1 MSSNVSTL
9 LVQAVGALFIGV
21 VFAHF
26 QRAFPHAYLRHWT
39 RSWFAAVVMLLGAS
53 VNNFLR
59 ETGAATGAASLIVA
73 VIATSAA
80 LLRLVWLLFGAYEVT
95 ADRTVPP
102 ERSRQLIALAVVL
115 GIATPLLLAGGFGSA
130 AGTGPTLARTFI
142 RAALTAAAFGTAAAL
157 VLRARPWEAGL
168 GHRLVG
174 ISFLVYGVE
183 QLNYIGIAAW
193 TWTTGRTISFTPI
206 LNIFDFLLQFSMAL
220 GMVIW
225 LLEDERRSAVDAA
238 TQIEHLA
245 YHDALTG
252 LPNRQLFLDRLDLAI
267 ASAHRTGS
275 QLGVFFLDLDRFKLI
290 NDSLGHSVGDKLLQV
305 VSRRM
310 RALLRDDDT
319 VTRLGGDEFTILVPT
334 VEHVDDATAVA
345 RRVREALKLPIVI
358 DGRELFVSASIGISL
373 YPNDGDDADT
383 LLKNADTAMY
393 RAKTQGRDTIQLY
406 APAMNARALE
416 QLTLENR
423 LRRALPNGELELFYQ
438 PIVAMTTRR
447 VSAMETVLRWRHPEL
462 GLLSP
467 DSFIAL
473 AETTGLIVPIGEW
486 VLRTACRQL
495 RQWQESGLPELRA
508 SVNLSV
514 RQLQQPDFV
523 PLISE
528 ILGETG
534 ITPETLE
541 LELTESMAM
550 QSDGDTL
557 GKLRELKRLG
567 VRISIDDFG
576 TGYSSLSALRLFPA
590 DSLKIDR
597 SFVGDLATDPDDAAI
612 AEAVIALARSLKLH
626 VIAEGVETREQLEF
640 LREHQCD
647 YWQGFLFCQPRPA
660 AACSAMLSREVM
672 VRQSLGLINPSGR
685 AVVRYER

>member
-1 MSSNVSTL
+1 MSLVVSTL
-9 LVQAVGALFIGV
+9 VVQAVGALFIGV

-26 QRAFPHAYLRHWT
+26 QRVFQHGYLRHWT
-39 RSWFAAVVMLLGAS
+39 RAWFAAAVMLFTVSASSMLRDSGRADGALYLALS
-53 VNNFLR
+53 I
-59 ETGAATGAASLIVA
+59 TAMAT
-73 VIATSAA
+73 A
-80 LLRLVWLLFGAYEVT
+80 LLRVVWLAFGSYEVT
-95 ADRTVPP
+95 ARHSVA
-102 ERSRQLIALAVVL
+102 ERWQRWLVTAAIVIGIVQPLAVVA
-115 GIATPLLLAGGFGSA
+115 IGGA
-130 AGTGPTLARTFI
+130 LNAPVPTLVRALIRTGLSTIAFAVAARLI
-142 RAALTAAAFGTAAAL
+142 
-157 VLRARPWEAGL
+157 LRARPWNAGL

-174 ISFLVYGVE
+174 ISFVAYALQQLHYLVLAVYAYAVGH
-183 QLNYIGIAAW
+183 AASY
-193 TWTTGRTISFTPI
+193 TAA
-206 LNIFDFLLQFSMAL
+206 LNIVDFLLQFSIAL

-225 LLEDERRSAVDAA
+225 LLEDERRTAVDAA

-252 LPNRQLFLDRLDLAI
+252 LPNRQLFLDRLDVAI
-267 ASAHRTGS
+267 ASAHRSGI

-305 VSRRM
+305 VARRI

-319 VTRLGGDEFTILVPT
+319 VTRIGGDEFTILVSS
-334 VEHVDDATAVA
+334 VDKVDEATLVA

-358 DGRELFVSASIGISL
+358 DGRELFVSASIGVSL
-373 YPNDGDDADT
+373 YPNDGDDAET

-393 RAKTQGRDTIQLY
+393 RAKTQGRDIVQLY

-438 PIVAMTTRR
+438 PIVAMSTRR
-447 VSAMETVLRWRHPEL
+447 ICAMETVLRWHHPEL
-462 GLLSP
+462 GLLTP
-467 DSFIAL
+467 DAFVAL

-495 RQWQESGLPELRA
+495 REWQEAGLPELRA

-523 PLISE
+523 SVVSD
-528 ILGETG
+528 ILGETR
-534 ITPETLE
+534 IAPETLE

-550 QSDGDTL
+550 QSDGDAL

-597 SFVGDLATDPDDAAI
+597 SFVGEIATDPDDAAI

-640 LREHQCD
+640 LRDHHCD

-672 VRQSLGLINPSGR
+672 VRQSLGIIRPAGR
-685 AVVRYER
+685 SIGSR

>member
-1 MSSNVSTL
+1 MSLAVSTL
-9 LVQAVGALFIGV
+9 VVQAVGALFIGV

-26 QRAFPHAYLRHWT
+26 QHVFQHGYLRHWT
-39 RSWFAAVVMLLGAS
+39 RAWFAAAIMLVAAAAINMLRDAGMAHGA
-53 VNNFLR
+53 LY
-59 ETGAATGAASLIVA
+59 
-73 VIATSAA
+73 IAISMVSMGAA
-80 LLRLVWLLFGAYEVT
+80 LLRVTWLAFGAYEVT
-95 ADRTVPP
+95 THDTVGP
-102 ERSRQLIALAVVL
+102 RYQRWLTSGSVAL
-115 GIATPLLLAGGFGSA
+115 GILFPLVILA
-130 AGTGPTLARTFI
+130 AGAAVQAPVPTLARALLRTVISAVGFGIAARFI
-142 RAALTAAAFGTAAAL
+142 
-157 VLRARPWEAGL
+157 LRARPWNAGL

-174 ISFLVYGVE
+174 VAFVLYAVQ
-183 QLNYIGIAAW
+183 QLHYMALAV
-193 TWTTGRTISFTPI
+193 FTYTAGHTASYVPV
-206 LNIFDFLLQFSMAL
+206 LNIVDFLLQFSIAL

-238 TQIEHLA
+238 SQIEHLA

-252 LPNRQLFLDRLDLAI
+252 LPNRQLFLDRLDVAI
-267 ASAHRTGS
+267 ASAHRGAT

-305 VSRRM
+305 VARRI

-319 VTRLGGDEFTILVPT
+319 VTRIGGDEFTVLVPS
-334 VEHVDDATAVA
+334 VEKVEDATIVA
-345 RRVREALKLPIVI
+345 RRIREALKLPMVI
-358 DGRELFVSASIGISL
+358 DGRELFVSASIGVSL
-373 YPNDGDDADT
+373 YPNDGDDAET

-393 RAKTQGRDTIQLY
+393 RAKTQGRDTVQLY

-438 PIVAMTTRR
+438 PIVAMSTRR
-447 VSAMETVLRWRHPEL
+447 ICAMETVIRWRHPEL
-462 GLLSP
+462 GLLTP
-467 DSFIAL
+467 DAFVAL

-486 VLRTACRQL
+486 VLRTACHQL
-495 RQWQESGLPELRA
+495 REWQEGGLPELRA

-523 PLISE
+523 PLVSE
-528 ILGETG
+528 ILAETR
-534 ITPETLE
+534 IPPETLE

-557 GKLRELKRLG
+557 GKLRELKRIG

-597 SFVGDLATDPDDAAI
+597 SFVGQIATDPDDAAI

-640 LREHQCD
+640 LRDHHCD
-647 YWQGFLFCQPRPA
+647 YWQGYLFCQPRPA
-660 AACSAMLSREVM
+660 PACSAMLSREVM
-672 VRQSLGLINPSGR
+672 VRQSLGIIRPAGR
-685 AVVRYER
+685 PVGR

>member
-1 MSSNVSTL
+1 MPLAVSTL
-9 LVQAVGALFIGV
+9 VVQAVGALFIGV
-21 VFAHF
+21 IFAHF
-26 QRAFPHAYLRHWT
+26 QHVFQHGYLRHWT
-39 RSWFAAVVMLLGAS
+39 RAWFAAAVML
-53 VNNFLR
+53 F
-59 ETGAATGAASLIVA
+59 AAAASGVLRDAGLGQTPLYFAISIVSLA
-73 VIATSAA
+73 AA
-80 LLRLVWLLFGAYEVT
+80 LLRVTWLVFGAYEVT
-95 ADRTVPP
+95 TRRTVAEKY
-102 ERSRQLIALAVVL
+102 ERWMAIGAMVVGTALPVTVLAAGAEFHAAVPVLVRTLIRAGLSAIAF
-115 GIATPLLLAGGFGSA
+115 GIA
-130 AGTGPTLARTFI
+130 ARLI
-142 RAALTAAAFGTAAAL
+142 
-157 VLRARPWEAGL
+157 LRARPWNAGL

-174 ISFLVYGVE
+174 ISFLCYGAQQLHYMALGVYAYSAGHVAT
-183 QLNYIGIAAW
+183 YI
-193 TWTTGRTISFTPI
+193 PL
-206 LNIFDFLLQFSMAL
+206 LNIVDFLLQFSIAL

-225 LLEDERRSAVDAA
+225 LLEDERRTAVDAA
-238 TQIEHLA
+238 SQIEHLA

-252 LPNRQLFLDRLDLAI
+252 LPNRQLFLDRLDVAI
-267 ASAHRTGS
+267 ASAHRSGT

-305 VSRRM
+305 VARRI

-319 VTRLGGDEFTILVPT
+319 VTRIGGDEFTILVPT
-334 VEHVDDATAVA
+334 VAQVDDATVVA

-358 DGRELFVSASIGISL
+358 DGRELFVTASIGVSL
-373 YPNDGDDADT
+373 YPNDGDDAET

-393 RAKTQGRDTIQLY
+393 RAKTQGRDTVQLY

-438 PIVAMTTRR
+438 PIVAMSTRR
-447 VSAMETVLRWRHPEL
+447 ICAMETVIRWRHPEL
-462 GLLSP
+462 GLLTP
-467 DSFIAL
+467 DAFVAL

-495 RQWQESGLPELRA
+495 RQWQEAGLPELRA

-528 ILGETG
+528 VLGETR
-534 ITPETLE
+534 IPPETLE

-597 SFVGDLATDPDDAAI
+597 SFVGQIATDPDDAAI

-640 LREHQCD
+640 LRDHHCD

-672 VRQSLGLINPSGR
+672 TRQSLGIIRPAGR
-685 AVVRYER
+685 PTAGR

>member
-1 MSSNVSTL
+1 MSPQVTTL
-9 LVQAVGALFIGV
+9 LVQAVGAVFIGV

-26 QRAFPHAYLRHWT
+26 QRAFQHAYLRHWT
-39 RSWFAAVVMLLGAS
+39 ACWLITSVWLVGAAT
-53 VNNFLR
+53 NNFLR
-59 ETGAATGAASLIVA
+59 EGGLATTPWYLMAAAITSGAGLM
-73 VIATSAA
+73 
-80 LLRLVWLLFGAYEVT
+80 RLAWLLLGAFEVT
-95 ADRTVPP
+95 AGRGVDKRLAQRFV
-102 ERSRQLIALAVVL
+102 IAAAVL
-115 GIATPLLLAGGFGSA
+115 GVGTTLLLVGDGSPHL
-130 AGTGPTLARTFI
+130 TRTFI
-142 RAALTAAAFGTAAAL
+142 RT
-157 VLRARPWEAGL
+157 VLRAVLAAVAFGVAAKFVLRAKRWNAGL
-168 GHRLVG
+168 GHRMVG
-174 ISFLVYGVE
+174 GSFLLYALQQVHY
-183 QLNYIGIAAW
+183 LGIAIFGYVSGVSMVGYA
-193 TWTTGRTISFTPI
+193 PY
-206 LNIFDFLLQFSMAL
+206 LNIVDFLLQFAMAL

-225 LLEDERRSAVDAA
+225 LLEDERRAALDAA

-252 LPNRQLFLDRLDLAI
+252 LPNRQLFLDRLDVAVSG
-267 ASAHRTGS
+267 AQRAGS
-275 QLGVFFLDLDRFKLI
+275 RLGVFFLDLDRFKLI

-319 VTRLGGDEFTILVPT
+319 VTRIGGDEFTILVAH
-334 VEHVDDATAVA
+334 VEHVDDATSVA

-358 DGRELFVSASIGISL
+358 DGRELFVTSSIGISV
-373 YPNDGDDADT
+373 YPNDGEDAET
-383 LLKNADTAMY
+383 LLRNADTAMY

-438 PIVAMTTRR
+438 PIVSMGTRR
-447 VSAMETVLRWRHPEL
+447 ICAMETVLRWRHPEL

-473 AETTGLIVPIGEW
+473 CETTGLIVPIGEW
-486 VLRTACRQL
+486 ALRTACVQL
-495 RQWQESGLPELRA
+495 KQWQQSGLPHLRA

-523 PLISE
+523 PFVSE
-528 ILGETG
+528 VLSQSG
-534 ITPETLE
+534 IRPETLE

-550 QSDGDTL
+550 QSDFDTL
-557 GKLRELKRLG
+557 AKLRELKRLG

-597 SFVGDLATDPDDAAI
+597 SFVGDIATDPNDAAI
-612 AEAVIALARSLKLH
+612 AAAVIALARSLKLS
-626 VIAEGVETREQLEF
+626 VIAEGVETSEQLEF

-647 YWQGFLFCQPRPA
+647 YWQGFLFCQPRPPTGCA
-660 AACSAMLSREVM
+660 ALLAREA
-672 VRQSLGLINPSGR
+672 LALLAPD
-685 AVVRYER
+685 AA

>member
-1 MSSNVSTL
+1 MSSQVTTL
-9 LVQAVGALFIGV
+9 LVQAVGAVFIGV

-26 QRAFPHAYLRHWT
+26 QRAFQHAYLRHWT
-39 RSWFAAVVMLLGAS
+39 ACWLVTGAWLVGASVSNILRDYGLTVTPWYVLAAVFTTTAGFMRLAWLLLGA
-53 VNNFLR
+53 F
-59 ETGAATGAASLIVA
+59 
-73 VIATSAA
+73 
-80 LLRLVWLLFGAYEVT
+80 EVT
-95 ADRTVPP
+95 AGRGVDKHLARRLVTAAALFGIVSTILLVGDGSPHVTRTFARTVL
-102 ERSRQLIALAVVL
+102 RAVLA
-115 GIATPLLLAGGFGSA
+115 
-130 AGTGPTLARTFI
+130 
-142 RAALTAAAFGTAAAL
+142 AAAFGVAARF
-157 VLRARPWEAGL
+157 VLRARRWNAGL
-168 GHRLVG
+168 GHRMVG
-174 ISFLVYGVE
+174 GSFLLYAVQQVHY
-183 QLNYIGIAAW
+183 LGIAVYAYVNDVSMV
-193 TWTTGRTISFTPI
+193 GYVPY
-206 LNIFDFLLQFSMAL
+206 LNIVDFLLQFAMAL

-225 LLEDERRSAVDAA
+225 LLEDERRAALDAA

-252 LPNRQLFLDRLDLAI
+252 LPNRQLFLDRLDVAV
-267 ASAHRTGS
+267 AGAQRNGT

-319 VTRLGGDEFTILVPT
+319 VTRIGGDEFTILVARVET
-334 VEHVDDATAVA
+334 VDHATNVA

-358 DGRELFVSASIGISL
+358 DGRELFITSSIGISV
-373 YPNDGDDADT
+373 YPNDGEDAET
-383 LLKNADTAMY
+383 LLRNADTAMY
-393 RAKTQGRDTIQLY
+393 RAKTQGRDTVQLY

-438 PIVAMTTRR
+438 PIVAMGSRR
-447 VSAMETVLRWRHPEL
+447 ICAMETVLRWRHPEL

-473 AETTGLIVPIGEW
+473 CETTGLIVPIGEW
-486 VLRTACRQL
+486 ALRTACGQL
-495 RQWQESGLPELRA
+495 HQWQANGLPELRA

-523 PLISE
+523 AFVSDVLTQSRIR
-528 ILGETG
+528 
-534 ITPETLE
+534 PETLE

-550 QSDGDTL
+550 QSDFDTL
-557 GKLRELKRLG
+557 AKLRELKRLG

-597 SFVGDLATDPDDAAI
+597 SFVGDIATDPNDAAI
-612 AEAVIALARSLKLH
+612 AGAVIALARSLKLS
-626 VIAEGVETREQLEF
+626 VIAEGVETSEQLEF

-647 YWQGFLFCQPRPA
+647 YWQGYLFCQPRPPEG
-660 AACSAMLSREVM
+660 CQAMLEREILA
-672 VRQSLGLINPSGR
+672 VRTPGT
-685 AVVRYER
+685 A

>member
-1 MSSNVSTL
+1 MIMSSNVSTL
-9 LVQAVGALFIGV
+9 LVQAIGALFIGA

-26 QRAFPHAYLRHWT
+26 QRAFHHGYLRHWT
-39 RSWFAAVVMLLGAS
+39 HSWFAAAAMLAMAAIR
-53 VNNFLR
+53 NIIR
-59 ETGAATGAASLIVA
+59 ETGEPAGVVYFALGVVTA
-73 VIATSAA
+73 VAA
-80 LLRLVWLLFGAYEVT
+80 LLRIVWLLFGAWELT
-95 ADRTVPP
+95 ADRTVP
-102 ERSRQLIALAVVL
+102 RARARQLVGAAIVL
-115 GIATPLLLAGGFGSA
+115 GAASALLPLLFGQGTVDDGSGAPALVRTMIRAGLGGFA
-130 AGTGPTLARTFI
+130 F
-142 RAALTAAAFGTAAAL
+142 AAAAVL
-157 VLRARPWEAGL
+157 VLRARPWHAGL

-174 ISFLVYGVE
+174 ISFFAYGAE
-183 QLNYIGIAAW
+183 QVHYVGIALW
-193 TWTTGRTISFTPI
+193 TWATGHTIGYQPL
-206 LNIFDFLLQFSMAL
+206 LNILDFLLQFFMAL

-252 LPNRQLFLDRLDLAI
+252 LPNRQLFLDRLDVAI
-267 ASAHRTGS
+267 ASAHRSGG

-310 RALLRDDDT
+310 RTLLRDDDT

-383 LLKNADTAMY
+383 LLRNADTAMY
-393 RAKTQGRDTIQLY
+393 RAKNQGRDTIQLY

-438 PIVAMTTRR
+438 PIVAMQTRR
-447 VSAMETVLRWRHPEL
+447 VAAMETVLRWRHPEL

-467 DSFIAL
+467 DSIIAL

-495 RQWQESGLPELRA
+495 RQWQEAGLPELRA
-508 SVNLSV
+508 AVNLSV

-523 PLISE
+523 PLVSE
-528 ILGETG
+528 ILAETG
-534 ITPETLE
+534 ITSETLE

-597 SFVGDLATDPDDAAI
+597 SFVGDIVTDPDDAAI
-612 AEAVIALARSLKLH
+612 AEAVIALARSLKLQ

-640 LREHQCD
+640 LRDHQCD
-647 YWQGFLFCQPRPA
+647 YWQGYLFCQPRPA
-660 AACSAMLSREVM
+660 SACSAMLSREVM
-672 VRQSLGLINPSGR
+672 VRQSLGLIRG
-685 AVVRYER
+685 

>member
-1 MSSNVSTL
+1 MPLAVSTL
-9 LVQAVGALFIGV
+9 ILQAVGAVLIGA

-26 QRAFPHAYLRHWT
+26 QHVFHHGYLRHWT
-39 RSWFAAVVMLLGAS
+39 RAWFAASIMLVAAS
-53 VNNFLR
+53 ITAMLR
-59 ETGAATGAASLIVA
+59 DAGRAEGAAYLLVAIVSMAAG
-73 VIATSAA
+73 
-80 LLRLVWLLFGAYEVT
+80 LLRVVWLAFGAYEVT
-95 ADRTVPP
+95 ARATVGVRRQRLLTASAVAIGFAIPIVVVAAGAGLNAPVPTLVRALIRTGI
-102 ERSRQLIALAVVL
+102 SAV
-115 GIATPLLLAGGFGSA
+115 GFGVA
-130 AGTGPTLARTFI
+130 TWLI
-142 RAALTAAAFGTAAAL
+142 
-157 VLRARPWEAGL
+157 LRARPWNAGL

-174 ISFLVYGVE
+174 VSFLLYGVQQLHYMALAVISFL
-183 QLNYIGIAAW
+183 
-193 TWTTGRTISFTPI
+193 TGRVASYLPM
-206 LNIFDFLLQFSMAL
+206 LNIVDFLLQFSIAL

-252 LPNRQLFLDRLDLAI
+252 LPNRQLFLDRLDVAI
-267 ASAHRTGS
+267 ASAHRSGI
-275 QLGVFFLDLDRFKLI
+275 QLAVFFLDLDRFKLI

-305 VSRRM
+305 VARRI

-319 VTRLGGDEFTILVPT
+319 VTRIGGDEFTVLVPS
-334 VEHVDDATAVA
+334 VEKVEDATIVA
-345 RRVREALKLPIVI
+345 RRVRETLKLPIII
-358 DGRELFVSASIGISL
+358 DGRELFVTASVGVSL
-373 YPNDGDDADT
+373 YPNDGDDAET

-393 RAKTQGRDTIQLY
+393 RAKTQGRDTVQLY

-438 PIVAMTTRR
+438 PIVAMNTRR
-447 VSAMETVLRWRHPEL
+447 ICAMETVIRWRHPEL
-462 GLLSP
+462 GLLAP
-467 DSFIAL
+467 DAFVAL
-473 AETTGLIVPIGEW
+473 SETTGLIVPIGEW

-495 RQWQESGLPELRA
+495 REWQEAGLPELRA

-523 PLISE
+523 TLVSE
-528 ILGETG
+528 ILCETHVP
-534 ITPETLE
+534 PETIE
-541 LELTESMAM
+541 LEITESMAM

-567 VRISIDDFG
+567 LRISIDDFG

-597 SFVGDLATDPDDAAI
+597 SFVGHIVTDPDDAAI
-612 AEAVIALARSLKLH
+612 AEAVIALARSLKLQ
-626 VIAEGVETREQLEF
+626 VIAEGVETREQLAF
-640 LREHQCD
+640 LRDHQCD

-660 AACSAMLSREVM
+660 AACSALLAREVM
-672 VRQSLGLINPSGR
+672 VRQSLGIIRPPLGGKR
-685 AVVRYER
+685 

>member
-1 MSSNVSTL
+1 MSLAVSTL
-9 LVQAVGALFIGV
+9 VVQAVGALFIGV

-26 QRAFPHAYLRHWT
+26 QRVFQHGYLRHWT
-39 RSWFAAVVMLLGAS
+39 RAWFAAAVMLLA
-53 VNNFLR
+53 V
-59 ETGAATGAASLIVA
+59 AATTMLRDAGHAQGLAYI
-73 VIATSAA
+73 A
-80 LLRLVWLLFGAYEVT
+80 LLVVSMSTSLLRVTWLAFGSYEVT
-95 ADRTVPP
+95 
-102 ERSRQLIALAVVL
+102 RSRAVTGRWQQRLLIGALVV
-115 GIATPLLLAGGFGSA
+115 GVAQPVIVLASG
-130 AGTGPTLARTFI
+130 
-142 RAALTAAAFGTAAAL
+142 AALHGAVPMLVRTLLRTGLSTIAFAIAARL
-157 VLRARPWEAGL
+157 ILRARPWSAGL

-174 ISFLVYGVE
+174 VSFVAYAIQ
-183 QLNYIGIAAW
+183 QLHYLALGIYSYVAGHAV
-193 TWTTGRTISFTPI
+193 SYTPA
-206 LNIFDFLLQFSMAL
+206 LNIVDFLLQFSIAL

-252 LPNRQLFLDRLDLAI
+252 LPNRQLFLDRLDVAI
-267 ASAHRTGS
+267 ASAHRSGI

-305 VSRRM
+305 VARRI

-319 VTRLGGDEFTILVPT
+319 VTRIGGDEFTILVSS
-334 VEHVDDATAVA
+334 VDKVDEATLVA

-358 DGRELFVSASIGISL
+358 DGRELFVSASIGVSL
-373 YPNDGDDADT
+373 YPNDGDDAET

-393 RAKTQGRDTIQLY
+393 RAKTQGRDTVQLY

-438 PIVAMTTRR
+438 PIVAMSTRR
-447 VSAMETVLRWRHPEL
+447 ICAMETVLRWRHPEL
-462 GLLSP
+462 GLLTP
-467 DSFIAL
+467 DAFVAL

-495 RQWQESGLPELRA
+495 REWQEAGLPELRT

-523 PLISE
+523 SVVSD
-528 ILGETG
+528 ILGETR
-534 ITPETLE
+534 IPPETLE

-597 SFVGDLATDPDDAAI
+597 SFVGEIATDPDDAAI

-640 LREHQCD
+640 LRDHQCD

-672 VRQSLGLINPSGR
+672 VRQSLGIIRPAGR
-685 AVVRYER
+685 ALGTR

>member
-1 MSSNVSTL
+1 MSLVVSTL
-9 LVQAVGALFIGV
+9 LVQAVGALFTGV

-26 QRAFPHAYLRHWT
+26 QRVFQHGYLRHWT
-39 RSWFAAVVMLLGAS
+39 RAWFAAGVML
-53 VNNFLR
+53 
-59 ETGAATGAASLIVA
+59 VA
-73 VIATSAA
+73 VAGSSMLRDAGVSSGALYVALGMVSMSAA
-80 LLRLVWLLFGAYEVT
+80 LLRVLWLVFGSYEITLHREIDAAWQRRLV
-95 ADRTVPP
+95 AASVVVG
-102 ERSRQLIALAVVL
+102 IALPIIVL
-115 GIATPLLLAGGFGSA
+115 A
-130 AGTGPTLARTFI
+130 AGAELRAPVPALVRTII
-142 RAALTAAAFGTAAAL
+142 RTALSAAAFAVAARMI
-157 VLRARPWEAGL
+157 LRARPWRAGF

-174 ISFLVYGVE
+174 ISFVLYGV
-183 QLNYIGIAAW
+183 QQVHYLALAVFAYRAGRAA
-193 TWTTGRTISFTPI
+193 SYMPA
-206 LNIFDFLLQFSMAL
+206 LNIVDFLLQFSIAL

-225 LLEDERRSAVDAA
+225 LLEDERRTAVDAA
-238 TQIEHLA
+238 SQIEHLA
-245 YHDALTG
+245 YHDTLTG
-252 LPNRQLFLDRLDLAI
+252 LPNRQLFLDRLDVAI
-267 ASAHRTGS
+267 ASAHRSGT

-305 VSRRM
+305 VARRI

-319 VTRLGGDEFTILVPT
+319 VTRIGGDEFTILVPS
-334 VEHVDDATAVA
+334 VEKVEDATIVA
-345 RRVREALKLPIVI
+345 RRVRETLKHPIVI
-358 DGRELFVSASIGISL
+358 DGRELFVSASIGVSL
-373 YPNDGDDADT
+373 YPNDGDDAET

-393 RAKTQGRDTIQLY
+393 RAKTQGRDTVQLY

-438 PIVAMTTRR
+438 PIVAMSTRR
-447 VSAMETVLRWRHPEL
+447 ICAMETVLRWRHPEL
-462 GLLSP
+462 GLLTP
-467 DSFIAL
+467 DAFVAL

-495 RQWQESGLPELRA
+495 HEWQDAGLPELRA

-514 RQLQQPDFV
+514 RQLQQADFV
-523 PLISE
+523 SLISE
-528 ILGETG
+528 ILTETR
-534 ITPETLE
+534 IPPETLE

-597 SFVGDLATDPDDAAI
+597 SFVGQIATDPDDAAI

-640 LREHQCD
+640 LRDHHCD

-672 VRQSLGLINPSGR
+672 VRQSLGIIRPSGR
-685 AVVRYER
+685 AIRGTL